1 MILVLLGTNPY
12 DFSRLAR
19 AADDYAQQAEEEVF
33 IQLGH
38 TDFRPLKAQHC
49 SFMNKDELLAK
60 VASAEVLVTQ
70 GGFGS
75 IADGLLAGKPVVAVP
90 RMPELQ
96 EAPDRQEE
104 LVRELERLGRVVGVY
119 DITDLPAAIQR
130 ARHMP
135 VQKSQGSTIPRLIRE
150 FIEKN

>member
-19 AADDYAQQAEEEVF
+19 AADEYAQHSGEGVM

-38 TDFRPLKAQHC
+38 TDFRPQRAQHFA
-49 SFMNKDELLAK
+49 FMNREQLLDKIA
-60 VASAEVLVTQ
+60 AAEVLVTQ

-90 RMPELQ
+90 RQPELH

-119 DITDLPAAIQR
+119 DIDKLPAAIQQ
-130 ARHMP
+130 ARKMA
-135 VQKSQGSTIPRLIRE
+135 VKTGQGNQISRLIQQFIRE
-150 FIEKN
+150 H